1 MKNSKYYPWV
11 VVALLWVVAL
21 LNYMDRQMLSTMK
34 EAMSGSI
41 SELQSAEMFGNLMAA
56 FMWIYGLASPFAGAI
71 ADRMNRKWLIVASLF
86 VWSTVTLLMGY
97 THDFNTLYALRMV
110 MGLSEAM
117 YIPAAL
123 ALIADFHTG
132 KSRSLAV
139 GVHMTGLYVG
149 QALGGFGA
157 LLSQELSWEKT
168 FIYFGLF
175 GALYAVVLAFFLKE
189 TDEQIARIK
198 SQNKNRKDTKEIVE
212 QVFRNFQTI
221 IKTVPFWGL
230 FLFLSLDNFDRGGL
244 RTYLSNLFENTL
256 YNSLQLQILVITMIA
271 IICYV
276 VVLVGKSLSEQI
288 QLILNPS
295 DTQTETS
302 NVVASFGKILTSV
315 PFWGMLI
322 FFTATSLPGWAT
334 KNWLPT
340 LFEKNLNLE
349 MTLAGPISTATIA
362 LSCFIGVF
370 VGGFISDRWV
380 KTNIR
385 GRVYTSAMGLAMM
398 APALLLLGFGHS
410 YVTVIGGGF
419 LFGFGLGFF
428 DTNNMPILCQ
438 FFSSRYR
445 STAYGVM
452 NMSGVIAGGYI
463 TKALGKS
470 TDAGSLGSDF
480 AIMAAVVAVVV
491 LIQLLILKPTTDN
504 MTED

>member
-1 MKNSKYYPWV
+1 MKQSKYYPWV
-11 VVALLWVVAL
+11 VVGLLWVVAL

-34 EAMSGSI
+34 EAMSHSI
-41 SELQSAEMFGNLMAA
+41 PELEKAETFGNLMAA
-56 FMWIYGLASPFAGAI
+56 FMWIYGLMSPFAGAI

-86 VWSTVTLLMGY
+86 VWSSVTLLMGF
-97 THDFNTLYALRMV
+97 THDFSSLYILRMV

-132 KSRSLAV
+132 KSRSLAI

-157 LLSQELSWEKT
+157 MLSHHLSWEST

-175 GALYAVVLAFFLKE
+175 GALYALILATFLHE
-189 TDEQIARIK
+189 TDAQLARIK
-198 SQNKNRKDTKEIVE
+198 NGAKTNESQSN
-212 QVFRNFQTI
+212 
-221 IKTVPFWGL
+221 GL
-230 FLFLSLDNFDRGGL
+230 N
-244 RTYLSNLFENTL
+244 
-256 YNSLQLQILVITMIA
+256 
-271 IICYV
+271 
-276 VVLVGKSLSEQI
+276 
-288 QLILNPS
+288 
-295 DTQTETS
+295 
-302 NVVASFGKILTSV
+302 NVVQSFGKILSSV

-340 LFEKNLNLE
+340 LFEQNLHLN
-349 MTLAGPISTATIA
+349 MQIAGPISTATIA
-362 LSCFIGVF
+362 LSSFIGVF
-370 VGGFISDRWV
+370 AGGAISDRWV
-380 KTNIR
+380 KTNVK
-385 GRVYTSAMGLAMM
+385 GRVYTSAMGLGMM
-398 APALLLLGFGHS
+398 APALVFLGFGSS
-410 YVTVIGGGF
+410 YLSVIGGGF

-463 TKALGKS
+463 TKMLGKS
-470 TDAGSLGSDF
+470 TDAGNLGRDF
-480 AIMAAVVAVVV
+480 GVMAVVILVVV
-491 LIQLLILKPTTDN
+491 FIQILILKPKTDN
-504 MTED
+504 MVESMEA

>member
-1 MKNSKYYPWV
+1 MKQSKYYPWV
-11 VVALLWVVAL
+11 VVGLLWVVAL

-34 EAMSGSI
+34 EAMSHSI
-41 SELQSAEMFGNLMAA
+41 PELEKAETFGNLMAA
-56 FMWIYGLASPFAGAI
+56 FMWIYGLMSPFAGAI

-86 VWSTVTLLMGY
+86 VWSSVTLLMGF
-97 THDFNTLYALRMV
+97 THDFSTLYILRMV

-132 KSRSLAV
+132 KSRSLAI

-157 LLSQELSWEKT
+157 MLSHHLSWENT

-175 GALYAVVLAFFLKE
+175 GALYALVLATFLHE
-189 TDEQIARIK
+189 TDAQLARIK
-198 SQNKNRKDTKEIVE
+198 NGAKTNESQSN
-212 QVFRNFQTI
+212 
-221 IKTVPFWGL
+221 GL
-230 FLFLSLDNFDRGGL
+230 N
-244 RTYLSNLFENTL
+244 
-256 YNSLQLQILVITMIA
+256 
-271 IICYV
+271 
-276 VVLVGKSLSEQI
+276 
-288 QLILNPS
+288 
-295 DTQTETS
+295 
-302 NVVASFGKILTSV
+302 NVVHSFGKILSSI

-340 LFEKNLNLE
+340 LFEQNLHLN
-349 MTLAGPISTATIA
+349 MQVAGPISTATIA
-362 LSCFIGVF
+362 LSSFIGVF
-370 VGGFISDRWV
+370 VGGAISDRWV
-380 KTNIR
+380 RTNVK
-385 GRVYTSAMGLAMM
+385 GRVYTSAMGLGMM
-398 APALLLLGFGHS
+398 APALAFLGFGSS
-410 YVTVIGGGF
+410 YWSVIGGGF

-463 TKALGKS
+463 TKMLGKS
-470 TDAGSLGSDF
+470 TDAGNLGRDF
-480 AIMAAVVAVVV
+480 GVMAVVILVVV
-491 LIQLLILKPTTDN
+491 FIQILILKPKTDN
-504 MTED
+504 MVESMEA

>member
-1 MKNSKYYPWV
+1 MKQSKYYPWV
-11 VVALLWVVAL
+11 VVGLLWVVAL

-34 EAMSGSI
+34 EAMSHSI
-41 SELQSAEMFGNLMAA
+41 PELEKAETFGNLMAA
-56 FMWIYGLASPFAGAI
+56 FMWIYGLMSPFAGAI

-86 VWSTVTLLMGY
+86 VWSSVTLLMGF
-97 THDFNTLYALRMV
+97 THDFSTLYILRMV

-132 KSRSLAV
+132 KSRSLAI

-157 LLSQELSWEKT
+157 MLSHHLSWEST

-175 GALYAVVLAFFLKE
+175 GALYALVLATFLHE
-189 TDEQIARIK
+189 TDAQLERIK
-198 SQNKNRKDTKEIVE
+198 NGTKTNESQSN
-212 QVFRNFQTI
+212 
-221 IKTVPFWGL
+221 GL
-230 FLFLSLDNFDRGGL
+230 N
-244 RTYLSNLFENTL
+244 
-256 YNSLQLQILVITMIA
+256 
-271 IICYV
+271 
-276 VVLVGKSLSEQI
+276 
-288 QLILNPS
+288 
-295 DTQTETS
+295 
-302 NVVASFGKILTSV
+302 NVVQSFGKILSSV

-340 LFEKNLNLE
+340 LFEQNLHLN
-349 MTLAGPISTATIA
+349 MQVAGPISTATIA
-362 LSCFIGVF
+362 LSSFIGVF
-370 VGGFISDRWV
+370 VGGAISDRWV
-380 KTNIR
+380 RTNVK
-385 GRVYTSAMGLAMM
+385 GRVYTSAMGLGMM
-398 APALLLLGFGHS
+398 APALAFLGFGSS
-410 YVTVIGGGF
+410 YWSVIGGGF

-463 TKALGKS
+463 TKMLGKS
-470 TDAGSLGSDF
+470 TDAGNLGRDF
-480 AIMAAVVAVVV
+480 GVMAVVILVVV
-491 LIQLLILKPTTDN
+491 FIQILILKPKTDN
-504 MTED
+504 MVESMEA

>member
-1 MKNSKYYPWV
+1 MKQSKYYPWV
-11 VVALLWVVAL
+11 VVGLLWVVAL

-34 EAMSGSI
+34 EAMSHSI
-41 SELQSAEMFGNLMAA
+41 PELEKAETFGNLMAA
-56 FMWIYGLASPFAGAI
+56 FMWIYGLMSPFAGAI

-86 VWSTVTLLMGY
+86 VWSSVTLLMGF
-97 THDFNTLYALRMV
+97 THDFSTLYILRMV

-132 KSRSLAV
+132 KSRSLAI

-157 LLSQELSWEKT
+157 MLSHHLSWENT

-175 GALYAVVLAFFLKE
+175 GALYALVLATFLHE
-189 TDEQIARIK
+189 TDAQLARIK
-198 SQNKNRKDTKEIVE
+198 NGVKTNESQSN
-212 QVFRNFQTI
+212 
-221 IKTVPFWGL
+221 GL
-230 FLFLSLDNFDRGGL
+230 N
-244 RTYLSNLFENTL
+244 
-256 YNSLQLQILVITMIA
+256 
-271 IICYV
+271 
-276 VVLVGKSLSEQI
+276 
-288 QLILNPS
+288 
-295 DTQTETS
+295 
-302 NVVASFGKILTSV
+302 NVVQSFGKILSSV

-340 LFEKNLNLE
+340 LFEQNLHLN
-349 MTLAGPISTATIA
+349 MQVAGPISTATIA
-362 LSCFIGVF
+362 LSSFIGVF
-370 VGGFISDRWV
+370 VGGAISDRWV
-380 KTNIR
+380 RTNVK
-385 GRVYTSAMGLAMM
+385 GRVYTSAMGLGMM
-398 APALLLLGFGHS
+398 APALAFLGFGSS
-410 YVTVIGGGF
+410 YWSVIGGGF

-463 TKALGKS
+463 TKMLGKS
-470 TDAGSLGSDF
+470 TDAGNLGRDF
-480 AIMAAVVAVVV
+480 GVMAVVILVVV
-491 LIQLLILKPTTDN
+491 FIQILILKPKTDN
-504 MTED
+504 MVESMEA

>member
-1 MKNSKYYPWV
+1 MKQSKYYPWV
-11 VVALLWVVAL
+11 VVGLLWVVAL

-34 EAMSGSI
+34 EAMSHSI
-41 SELQSAEMFGNLMAA
+41 PELEKAETFGNLMAA
-56 FMWIYGLASPFAGAI
+56 FMWIYGLMSPFAGAI

-86 VWSTVTLLMGY
+86 VWSSVTLLMGF
-97 THDFNTLYALRMV
+97 THDFSTLYILRMV

-132 KSRSLAV
+132 KSRSLAI

-157 LLSQELSWEKT
+157 MLSHHLSWENT

-175 GALYAVVLAFFLKE
+175 GALYALVLATFLHE
-189 TDEQIARIK
+189 TDAQLERIK
-198 SQNKNRKDTKEIVE
+198 NGAKTNESQSN
-212 QVFRNFQTI
+212 
-221 IKTVPFWGL
+221 GL
-230 FLFLSLDNFDRGGL
+230 N
-244 RTYLSNLFENTL
+244 
-256 YNSLQLQILVITMIA
+256 
-271 IICYV
+271 
-276 VVLVGKSLSEQI
+276 
-288 QLILNPS
+288 
-295 DTQTETS
+295 
-302 NVVASFGKILTSV
+302 NVVQSFGKILSSV

-340 LFEKNLNLE
+340 LFEQNLHLN
-349 MTLAGPISTATIA
+349 MQVAGPISTATIA
-362 LSCFIGVF
+362 LSSFIGVF
-370 VGGFISDRWV
+370 VGGAISDRWV
-380 KTNIR
+380 RTNVK
-385 GRVYTSAMGLAMM
+385 GRVYTSAMGLGMM
-398 APALLLLGFGHS
+398 APALAFLGFGSS
-410 YVTVIGGGF
+410 YWSVIGGGF

-463 TKALGKS
+463 TKMLGKS
-470 TDAGSLGSDF
+470 TDAGNLGRDF
-480 AIMAAVVAVVV
+480 GVMAVVILIVVF
-491 LIQLLILKPTTDN
+491 IQILILKPKTDN
-504 MTED
+504 MVESMEA

>member
-1 MKNSKYYPWV
+1 MKQSKYYPWV
-11 VVALLWVVAL
+11 VVGLLWVVAL

-34 EAMSGSI
+34 EAMSHSI
-41 SELQSAEMFGNLMAA
+41 PELEKAETFGNLMAA
-56 FMWIYGLASPFAGAI
+56 FMWIYGLMSPFAGAI

-86 VWSTVTLLMGY
+86 VWSSVTLLMGF
-97 THDFNTLYALRMV
+97 THDFSTLYILRMV

-132 KSRSLAV
+132 KSRSLAI

-157 LLSQELSWEKT
+157 MLSHHLSWEST

-175 GALYAVVLAFFLKE
+175 GALYALVLATFLHE
-189 TDEQIARIK
+189 TDAQLERIK
-198 SQNKNRKDTKEIVE
+198 NGEKTNESQSN
-212 QVFRNFQTI
+212 
-221 IKTVPFWGL
+221 GL
-230 FLFLSLDNFDRGGL
+230 N
-244 RTYLSNLFENTL
+244 
-256 YNSLQLQILVITMIA
+256 
-271 IICYV
+271 
-276 VVLVGKSLSEQI
+276 
-288 QLILNPS
+288 
-295 DTQTETS
+295 
-302 NVVASFGKILTSV
+302 NVVQSFGKILSSV

-340 LFEKNLNLE
+340 LFEQNLHLN
-349 MTLAGPISTATIA
+349 MQIAGPISTATIA
-362 LSCFIGVF
+362 LSSFIGVF
-370 VGGFISDRWV
+370 AGGAISDRWV
-380 KTNIR
+380 KTNVK
-385 GRVYTSAMGLAMM
+385 GRVYTSAMGLGMM
-398 APALLLLGFGHS
+398 APALAFLGFGSS
-410 YVTVIGGGF
+410 YWSVMGGGF

-463 TKALGKS
+463 TKMLGKS
-470 TDAGSLGSDF
+470 TDAGNLGRDF
-480 AIMAAVVAVVV
+480 GVMAVVILVVV
-491 LIQLLILKPTTDN
+491 FIQILILKPKTDN
-504 MTED
+504 MVESMEA

>member
-1 MKNSKYYPWV
+1 MKQSKYYPWV
-11 VVALLWVVAL
+11 VVGLLWVVAL

-34 EAMSGSI
+34 EAMSHSI
-41 SELQSAEMFGNLMAA
+41 PELEKAETFGNLMAA
-56 FMWIYGLASPFAGAI
+56 FMWIYGLMSPFAGAI

-86 VWSTVTLLMGY
+86 VWSSVTLLMGF
-97 THDFNTLYALRMV
+97 THDFSTLYFLRMV

-132 KSRSLAV
+132 KSRSLAI

-157 LLSQELSWEKT
+157 MLSHHLSWEST

-175 GALYAVVLAFFLKE
+175 GALYALVLATFLHE
-189 TDEQIARIK
+189 TDAQLARIK
-198 SQNKNRKDTKEIVE
+198 NGAKTNESQSN
-212 QVFRNFQTI
+212 
-221 IKTVPFWGL
+221 GL
-230 FLFLSLDNFDRGGL
+230 N
-244 RTYLSNLFENTL
+244 
-256 YNSLQLQILVITMIA
+256 
-271 IICYV
+271 
-276 VVLVGKSLSEQI
+276 
-288 QLILNPS
+288 
-295 DTQTETS
+295 
-302 NVVASFGKILTSV
+302 NVVQSFGKILSSV

-340 LFEKNLNLE
+340 LFEQNLHLN
-349 MTLAGPISTATIA
+349 MQVAGPISTATIA
-362 LSCFIGVF
+362 LSSFIGVF
-370 VGGFISDRWV
+370 VGGAISDRWV
-380 KTNIR
+380 RTNVK
-385 GRVYTSAMGLAMM
+385 GRVYTSAMGLGMM
-398 APALLLLGFGHS
+398 APALAFLGFGSS
-410 YVTVIGGGF
+410 YWSVIGGGF

-463 TKALGKS
+463 TKMLGKS
-470 TDAGSLGSDF
+470 TDAGNLGRDF
-480 AIMAAVVAVVV
+480 GVMAVVILVVV
-491 LIQLLILKPTTDN
+491 FIQILILKPKTDN
-504 MTED
+504 MVESMEA

>member
-1 MKNSKYYPWV
+1 MKQSKYYPWV
-11 VVALLWVVAL
+11 VVGLLWVVAL

-34 EAMSGSI
+34 EAMSHSI
-41 SELQSAEMFGNLMAA
+41 PELEKAETFGNLMAA
-56 FMWIYGLASPFAGAI
+56 FMWIYGLMSPFAGAI

-86 VWSTVTLLMGY
+86 VWSSVTLLMGF
-97 THDFNTLYALRMV
+97 THDFSTLYVLRMV

-132 KSRSLAV
+132 KSRSLAI

-157 LLSQELSWEKT
+157 MLSHHLSWEST

-175 GALYAVVLAFFLKE
+175 GALYALVLATFLHE
-189 TDEQIARIK
+189 TDAQLERIK
-198 SQNKNRKDTKEIVE
+198 NGTKTNESQSN
-212 QVFRNFQTI
+212 
-221 IKTVPFWGL
+221 GL
-230 FLFLSLDNFDRGGL
+230 N
-244 RTYLSNLFENTL
+244 
-256 YNSLQLQILVITMIA
+256 
-271 IICYV
+271 
-276 VVLVGKSLSEQI
+276 
-288 QLILNPS
+288 
-295 DTQTETS
+295 
-302 NVVASFGKILTSV
+302 NVVQSFGKILSSV

-340 LFEKNLNLE
+340 LFEQNLHLN
-349 MTLAGPISTATIA
+349 MQVAGPISTATIA
-362 LSCFIGVF
+362 LSSFIGVF
-370 VGGFISDRWV
+370 VGGAISDRWV
-380 KTNIR
+380 RTNVK
-385 GRVYTSAMGLAMM
+385 GRVYTSAMGLGMM
-398 APALLLLGFGHS
+398 APALAFLGFGSS
-410 YVTVIGGGF
+410 YWSVIGGGF

-463 TKALGKS
+463 TKMLGKS
-470 TDAGSLGSDF
+470 TDAGNLGRDF
-480 AIMAAVVAVVV
+480 GVMAVVILVVV
-491 LIQLLILKPTTDN
+491 FIQILILKPKTDN
-504 MTED
+504 MVESMEA

>member
-1 MKNSKYYPWV
+1 MKQSKYYPWV
-11 VVALLWVVAL
+11 VVGLLWVVAL

-34 EAMSGSI
+34 EAMSHSI
-41 SELQSAEMFGNLMAA
+41 PELEKAETFGNLMAA
-56 FMWIYGLASPFAGAI
+56 FMWIYGLMSPFAGAI

-86 VWSTVTLLMGY
+86 VWSSVTLLMGF
-97 THDFNTLYALRMV
+97 THDFSTLYILRMV

-132 KSRSLAV
+132 KSRSLAI

-157 LLSQELSWEKT
+157 MLSHHLSWEST

-175 GALYAVVLAFFLKE
+175 GALYALVLATFLHE
-189 TDEQIARIK
+189 TDAQLARIK
-198 SQNKNRKDTKEIVE
+198 NGTKTNESQSN
-212 QVFRNFQTI
+212 
-221 IKTVPFWGL
+221 GL
-230 FLFLSLDNFDRGGL
+230 N
-244 RTYLSNLFENTL
+244 
-256 YNSLQLQILVITMIA
+256 
-271 IICYV
+271 
-276 VVLVGKSLSEQI
+276 
-288 QLILNPS
+288 
-295 DTQTETS
+295 
-302 NVVASFGKILTSV
+302 NVVQSFGKILSSV

-340 LFEKNLNLE
+340 LFEQNLHLN
-349 MTLAGPISTATIA
+349 MQVAGPISTATIA
-362 LSCFIGVF
+362 LSSFIGVF
-370 VGGFISDRWV
+370 VGGAISDRWV
-380 KTNIR
+380 RTNVK
-385 GRVYTSAMGLAMM
+385 GRVYTSAMGLGMM
-398 APALLLLGFGHS
+398 APALAFLGFGSS
-410 YVTVIGGGF
+410 YWSVIGGGF

-463 TKALGKS
+463 TKMLGKS
-470 TDAGSLGSDF
+470 TDAGNLGRDF
-480 AIMAAVVAVVV
+480 GVMAVVILVVV
-491 LIQLLILKPTTDN
+491 FIQILILKPKTDN
-504 MTED
+504 MVESMEA

>member
-1 MKNSKYYPWV
+1 MKQSKYYPWV
-11 VVALLWVVAL
+11 VVGLLWVVAL

-34 EAMSGSI
+34 EAMSHSI
-41 SELQSAEMFGNLMAA
+41 PELEKAETFGNLMAA
-56 FMWIYGLASPFAGAI
+56 FMWIYGLMSPFAGAI

-86 VWSTVTLLMGY
+86 VWSSVTLLMGF
-97 THDFNTLYALRMV
+97 THDFSTLYILRMV

-132 KSRSLAV
+132 KSRSLAI

-157 LLSQELSWEKT
+157 MLSHHLSWENT

-175 GALYAVVLAFFLKE
+175 GALYALVLATFLHE
-189 TDEQIARIK
+189 TDAQLERIK
-198 SQNKNRKDTKEIVE
+198 NGAKTNESQSN
-212 QVFRNFQTI
+212 
-221 IKTVPFWGL
+221 GL
-230 FLFLSLDNFDRGGL
+230 N
-244 RTYLSNLFENTL
+244 
-256 YNSLQLQILVITMIA
+256 
-271 IICYV
+271 
-276 VVLVGKSLSEQI
+276 
-288 QLILNPS
+288 
-295 DTQTETS
+295 
-302 NVVASFGKILTSV
+302 NVVQSFGKILSSV

-340 LFEKNLNLE
+340 LFEQNLHLN
-349 MTLAGPISTATIA
+349 MQIAGPISTATIA
-362 LSCFIGVF
+362 LSSFIGVF
-370 VGGFISDRWV
+370 VGGAISDRWV
-380 KTNIR
+380 RTNVK
-385 GRVYTSAMGLAMM
+385 GRVYTSAMGLGMM
-398 APALLLLGFGHS
+398 APALAFLGFGSS
-410 YVTVIGGGF
+410 YWSVIGGGF

-463 TKALGKS
+463 TKMLGKS
-470 TDAGSLGSDF
+470 TDAGNLGRDF
-480 AIMAAVVAVVV
+480 GVMAVVILVVV
-491 LIQLLILKPTTDN
+491 FIQILILKPKTDN
-504 MTED
+504 MVESMEA

>member
-1 MKNSKYYPWV
+1 MKQSKYYPWV
-11 VVALLWVVAL
+11 VVGLLWVVAL

-34 EAMSGSI
+34 EAMSHSI
-41 SELQSAEMFGNLMAA
+41 PELEKAETFGNLMAA
-56 FMWIYGLASPFAGAI
+56 FMWIYGLMSPFAGAI

-86 VWSTVTLLMGY
+86 VWSSVTLLMGF
-97 THDFNTLYALRMV
+97 THDFSTLYILRMV

-132 KSRSLAV
+132 KSRSLAI

-157 LLSQELSWEKT
+157 MLSHHLSWENT

-175 GALYAVVLAFFLKE
+175 GALYALVLATFLHE
-189 TDEQIARIK
+189 TDAQLERIK
-198 SQNKNRKDTKEIVE
+198 NGAKTNESQSN
-212 QVFRNFQTI
+212 
-221 IKTVPFWGL
+221 GL
-230 FLFLSLDNFDRGGL
+230 N
-244 RTYLSNLFENTL
+244 
-256 YNSLQLQILVITMIA
+256 
-271 IICYV
+271 
-276 VVLVGKSLSEQI
+276 
-288 QLILNPS
+288 
-295 DTQTETS
+295 
-302 NVVASFGKILTSV
+302 NVVQSFGKILSSV

-340 LFEKNLNLE
+340 LFEQNLHLN
-349 MTLAGPISTATIA
+349 MQVAGPISTATIA
-362 LSCFIGVF
+362 LSSFIGVF
-370 VGGFISDRWV
+370 VGGAISDRWV
-380 KTNIR
+380 KTNVK
-385 GRVYTSAMGLAMM
+385 GRVYTSAMGLGMM
-398 APALLLLGFGHS
+398 APALAFLGFGSS
-410 YVTVIGGGF
+410 YWSVIGGGF

-463 TKALGKS
+463 TKMLGKS
-470 TDAGSLGSDF
+470 TDAGNLGRDF
-480 AIMAAVVAVVV
+480 GVMAVVILVVV
-491 LIQLLILKPTTDN
+491 FIQILILKPKTDN
-504 MTED
+504 MVESMEA

>member
-1 MKNSKYYPWV
+1 MKQSKYYPWV
-11 VVALLWVVAL
+11 VVGLLWVVAL

-34 EAMSGSI
+34 EAMSHSI
-41 SELQSAEMFGNLMAA
+41 PELEKAETFGNLMAA
-56 FMWIYGLASPFAGAI
+56 FMWIYGLMSPFAGAI

-86 VWSTVTLLMGY
+86 VWSSVTLLMGF
-97 THDFNTLYALRMV
+97 THDFSTLYILRMV

-132 KSRSLAV
+132 KSRSLAI

-157 LLSQELSWEKT
+157 MLSHHLSWENT

-175 GALYAVVLAFFLKE
+175 GALYALVLATFLHE
-189 TDEQIARIK
+189 TDAQLERIK
-198 SQNKNRKDTKEIVE
+198 NGAKTNESQSN
-212 QVFRNFQTI
+212 
-221 IKTVPFWGL
+221 GL
-230 FLFLSLDNFDRGGL
+230 N
-244 RTYLSNLFENTL
+244 
-256 YNSLQLQILVITMIA
+256 
-271 IICYV
+271 
-276 VVLVGKSLSEQI
+276 
-288 QLILNPS
+288 
-295 DTQTETS
+295 
-302 NVVASFGKILTSV
+302 NVVQSFGKILSSV

-340 LFEKNLNLE
+340 LFEQNLHLN
-349 MTLAGPISTATIA
+349 MQVAGPISTATIA
-362 LSCFIGVF
+362 LSSFIGVF
-370 VGGFISDRWV
+370 VSGAISDRWV
-380 KTNIR
+380 RTNVK
-385 GRVYTSAMGLAMM
+385 GRVYTSAMGLGMM
-398 APALLLLGFGHS
+398 APALAFLGFGSS
-410 YVTVIGGGF
+410 YWSVIGGGF

-463 TKALGKS
+463 TKMLGKS
-470 TDAGSLGSDF
+470 TDAGNLGRDF
-480 AIMAAVVAVVV
+480 GVMAVVILVVV
-491 LIQLLILKPTTDN
+491 FIQILILKPKTDN
-504 MTED
+504 MVESMEA

>member
-1 MKNSKYYPWV
+1 MKQSKYYPWV
-11 VVALLWVVAL
+11 VVGLLWVVAL

-34 EAMSGSI
+34 EAMSHSI
-41 SELQSAEMFGNLMAA
+41 PELEKAETFGNLMAA
-56 FMWIYGLASPFAGAI
+56 FMWIYGLMSPFAGAI

-86 VWSTVTLLMGY
+86 VWSSVTLLMGF
-97 THDFNTLYALRMV
+97 THDFSTLYILRMV

-132 KSRSLAV
+132 KSRSLAI

-157 LLSQELSWEKT
+157 MLSHHLSWENT

-175 GALYAVVLAFFLKE
+175 GALYALVLATFLHE
-189 TDEQIARIK
+189 TDAQLERIK
-198 SQNKNRKDTKEIVE
+198 NGAKTNESQSN
-212 QVFRNFQTI
+212 
-221 IKTVPFWGL
+221 GL
-230 FLFLSLDNFDRGGL
+230 N
-244 RTYLSNLFENTL
+244 
-256 YNSLQLQILVITMIA
+256 
-271 IICYV
+271 
-276 VVLVGKSLSEQI
+276 
-288 QLILNPS
+288 
-295 DTQTETS
+295 
-302 NVVASFGKILTSV
+302 NVVQSFGKILSSV

-340 LFEKNLNLE
+340 LFEQNLHLN
-349 MTLAGPISTATIA
+349 MQVAGPISTATIA
-362 LSCFIGVF
+362 LSSFIGVF
-370 VGGFISDRWV
+370 VGGAISDRWV
-380 KTNIR
+380 RTNVK
-385 GRVYTSAMGLAMM
+385 GRVYTSAMGLGMM
-398 APALLLLGFGHS
+398 TPALAFLGFGSS
-410 YVTVIGGGF
+410 YWSVIGGGF

-463 TKALGKS
+463 TKMLGKS
-470 TDAGSLGSDF
+470 TDAGNLGRDF
-480 AIMAAVVAVVV
+480 GVMAVVILVVV
-491 LIQLLILKPTTDN
+491 FIQILILKPKTDN
-504 MTED
+504 MVESMEA

>member
-1 MKNSKYYPWV
+1 MKQSKYYPWV
-11 VVALLWVVAL
+11 VVGLLWVVAL

-34 EAMSGSI
+34 EAMSHSI
-41 SELQSAEMFGNLMAA
+41 PELEKAETFGNLMAA
-56 FMWIYGLASPFAGAI
+56 FMWIYGLMSPFAGAI

-86 VWSTVTLLMGY
+86 VWSSVTLLMGF
-97 THDFNTLYALRMV
+97 THDFSTLYILRMV

-132 KSRSLAV
+132 KSRSLAI

-157 LLSQELSWEKT
+157 MLSHHLSWEST

-175 GALYAVVLAFFLKE
+175 GALYALVLATFLHE
-189 TDEQIARIK
+189 TDAQLERIK
-198 SQNKNRKDTKEIVE
+198 NGAKTNESQSN
-212 QVFRNFQTI
+212 
-221 IKTVPFWGL
+221 GL
-230 FLFLSLDNFDRGGL
+230 N
-244 RTYLSNLFENTL
+244 
-256 YNSLQLQILVITMIA
+256 
-271 IICYV
+271 
-276 VVLVGKSLSEQI
+276 
-288 QLILNPS
+288 
-295 DTQTETS
+295 
-302 NVVASFGKILTSV
+302 NVVQSFGKILSSV

-340 LFEKNLNLE
+340 LFEQNLHLN
-349 MTLAGPISTATIA
+349 MQVAGPISTATIA
-362 LSCFIGVF
+362 LSSFIGVF
-370 VGGFISDRWV
+370 VGGAISDRWV
-380 KTNIR
+380 RTNVK
-385 GRVYTSAMGLAMM
+385 GRVYTSAMGLGMM
-398 APALLLLGFGHS
+398 APALAFLGFGSS
-410 YVTVIGGGF
+410 YWSVIGGGF

-463 TKALGKS
+463 TKMLGKS
-470 TDAGSLGSDF
+470 TDAGNLGRDF
-480 AIMAAVVAVVV
+480 GVMSVVILVVV
-491 LIQLLILKPTTDN
+491 FIQILILKPKTDN
-504 MTED
+504 MVESMEA

>member
-1 MKNSKYYPWV
+1 MKQSKYYPWV
-11 VVALLWVVAL
+11 VVGLLWVVAL

-34 EAMSGSI
+34 EAMSHSI
-41 SELQSAEMFGNLMAA
+41 PELEKAETFGNLMAA
-56 FMWIYGLASPFAGAI
+56 FMWIYGLMSPFAGAI

-86 VWSTVTLLMGY
+86 VWSSVTLLMGF
-97 THDFNTLYALRMV
+97 THDFSTLYILRMV

-132 KSRSLAV
+132 KSRSLAI

-157 LLSQELSWEKT
+157 MLSHHLSWENT

-175 GALYAVVLAFFLKE
+175 GALYALVLATFLHE
-189 TDEQIARIK
+189 TDAQLERIK
-198 SQNKNRKDTKEIVE
+198 NGAKTNESQSN
-212 QVFRNFQTI
+212 
-221 IKTVPFWGL
+221 GL
-230 FLFLSLDNFDRGGL
+230 N
-244 RTYLSNLFENTL
+244 
-256 YNSLQLQILVITMIA
+256 
-271 IICYV
+271 
-276 VVLVGKSLSEQI
+276 
-288 QLILNPS
+288 
-295 DTQTETS
+295 
-302 NVVASFGKILTSV
+302 NVVQSFGKILSSV

-340 LFEKNLNLE
+340 LFEQNLHLN
-349 MTLAGPISTATIA
+349 MQVAGPISTATIA
-362 LSCFIGVF
+362 LSSFIGVF
-370 VGGFISDRWV
+370 VGGAISDRWV
-380 KTNIR
+380 KTNVK
-385 GRVYTSAMGLAMM
+385 GRVYTSAMGLGMM
-398 APALLLLGFGHS
+398 APALAFLGFGSS
-410 YVTVIGGGF
+410 YWSVIGGGF

-463 TKALGKS
+463 TKMLGKS
-470 TDAGSLGSDF
+470 TDAGNLGRDF
-480 AIMAAVVAVVV
+480 GVMAVIILVVV
-491 LIQLLILKPTTDN
+491 FIQILILKPKTDN
-504 MTED
+504 MEESMEA

>member
-1 MKNSKYYPWV
+1 MKQSKYYPWV
-11 VVALLWVVAL
+11 VVGLLWVVAL

-34 EAMSGSI
+34 EAMSHSI
-41 SELQSAEMFGNLMAA
+41 PELEKAETFGNLMAA
-56 FMWIYGLASPFAGAI
+56 FMWIYGLMSPFAGAI

-86 VWSTVTLLMGY
+86 VWSSVTLLMGF
-97 THDFNTLYALRMV
+97 THDFSSLYILRMV

-132 KSRSLAV
+132 KSRSLAI

-157 LLSQELSWEKT
+157 MLSHHLSWEST

-175 GALYAVVLAFFLKE
+175 GALYALVLATFLHE
-189 TDEQIARIK
+189 TDAQLERIK
-198 SQNKNRKDTKEIVE
+198 NGAKTNESQSN
-212 QVFRNFQTI
+212 
-221 IKTVPFWGL
+221 GL
-230 FLFLSLDNFDRGGL
+230 N
-244 RTYLSNLFENTL
+244 
-256 YNSLQLQILVITMIA
+256 
-271 IICYV
+271 
-276 VVLVGKSLSEQI
+276 
-288 QLILNPS
+288 
-295 DTQTETS
+295 
-302 NVVASFGKILTSV
+302 NVVQSFGKILSSV

-340 LFEKNLNLE
+340 LFEQNLHLN
-349 MTLAGPISTATIA
+349 MQVAGPISTATIA
-362 LSCFIGVF
+362 LSSFIGVF
-370 VGGFISDRWV
+370 VGGAISDRWV
-380 KTNIR
+380 KTNVK
-385 GRVYTSAMGLAMM
+385 GRVYTSAMGLGMM
-398 APALLLLGFGHS
+398 APALAFLGFGSS
-410 YVTVIGGGF
+410 YWSVIGGGF

-463 TKALGKS
+463 TKMLGKS
-470 TDAGSLGSDF
+470 TDAGNLGRDF
-480 AIMAAVVAVVV
+480 GVMAVVILVVV
-491 LIQLLILKPTTDN
+491 FIQILILKPKTDN
-504 MTED
+504 MVESMEA

>member
-1 MKNSKYYPWV
+1 MKQSKYYPWV
-11 VVALLWVVAL
+11 VVGLLWVVAL

-34 EAMSGSI
+34 EAMSHSI
-41 SELQSAEMFGNLMAA
+41 PELEKAETFGNLMAA
-56 FMWIYGLASPFAGAI
+56 FMWIYGLMSPFAGAI

-86 VWSTVTLLMGY
+86 VWSSVTLLMGF
-97 THDFNTLYALRMV
+97 THDFSTLYILRMI

-132 KSRSLAV
+132 KSRSLAI

-157 LLSQELSWEKT
+157 MLSHHLSWEST

-175 GALYAVVLAFFLKE
+175 GALYALVLATFLHE
-189 TDEQIARIK
+189 TDAQLDRIK
-198 SQNKNRKDTKEIVE
+198 NGAKTNESQSN
-212 QVFRNFQTI
+212 
-221 IKTVPFWGL
+221 GL
-230 FLFLSLDNFDRGGL
+230 N
-244 RTYLSNLFENTL
+244 
-256 YNSLQLQILVITMIA
+256 
-271 IICYV
+271 
-276 VVLVGKSLSEQI
+276 
-288 QLILNPS
+288 
-295 DTQTETS
+295 
-302 NVVASFGKILTSV
+302 NVVQSFGKILSSV

-340 LFEKNLNLE
+340 LFEQNLHLN
-349 MTLAGPISTATIA
+349 MQVAGPISTATIA
-362 LSCFIGVF
+362 LSSFIGVF
-370 VGGFISDRWV
+370 VGGAISDRWV
-380 KTNIR
+380 KTNVK
-385 GRVYTSAMGLAMM
+385 GRVYTSAMGLGMM
-398 APALLLLGFGHS
+398 APALAFLGFGSS
-410 YVTVIGGGF
+410 YWSVIGGGF

-463 TKALGKS
+463 TKMLGKS
-470 TDAGSLGSDF
+470 TDAGNLGRDF
-480 AIMAAVVAVVV
+480 GVMAVVILVVV
-491 LIQLLILKPTTDN
+491 FIQILILKPKTDN
-504 MTED
+504 MVESMEA

>member
-1 MKNSKYYPWV
+1 MKQSKYYPWV
-11 VVALLWVVAL
+11 VVGLLWVVAL

-34 EAMSGSI
+34 EAMSHSI
-41 SELQSAEMFGNLMAA
+41 PELEKAETFGNLMAA
-56 FMWIYGLASPFAGAI
+56 FMWIYGLMSPFAGAI

-86 VWSTVTLLMGY
+86 VWSSVTLLMGF
-97 THDFNTLYALRMV
+97 THDFSTLYILRMV

-132 KSRSLAV
+132 KSRSLAI

-157 LLSQELSWEKT
+157 MLSHHLSWENT

-175 GALYAVVLAFFLKE
+175 GALYALVLATFLHE
-189 TDEQIARIK
+189 TDAQLERIK
-198 SQNKNRKDTKEIVE
+198 NGTKTNESQSN
-212 QVFRNFQTI
+212 
-221 IKTVPFWGL
+221 GL
-230 FLFLSLDNFDRGGL
+230 N
-244 RTYLSNLFENTL
+244 
-256 YNSLQLQILVITMIA
+256 
-271 IICYV
+271 
-276 VVLVGKSLSEQI
+276 
-288 QLILNPS
+288 
-295 DTQTETS
+295 
-302 NVVASFGKILTSV
+302 NVVQSFGKILSSV

-340 LFEKNLNLE
+340 LFEQNLHLN
-349 MTLAGPISTATIA
+349 MQVAGPISTATIA
-362 LSCFIGVF
+362 LSSFIGVF
-370 VGGFISDRWV
+370 VGGAISDRWV
-380 KTNIR
+380 RTNVK
-385 GRVYTSAMGLAMM
+385 GRVYTSAMGLGMM
-398 APALLLLGFGHS
+398 APALAFLGFGSS
-410 YVTVIGGGF
+410 YWSVIGGGF

-463 TKALGKS
+463 TKMLGKS
-470 TDAGSLGSDF
+470 TDAGNLGRDF
-480 AIMAAVVAVVV
+480 GVMAVVILVVV
-491 LIQLLILKPTTDN
+491 FVQILILKPKTDN
-504 MTED
+504 MVESMEA

>member
-1 MKNSKYYPWV
+1 MKQSKYYPWV
-11 VVALLWVVAL
+11 VVGLLWVVAL

-34 EAMSGSI
+34 EAMSHSI
-41 SELQSAEMFGNLMAA
+41 PELEKAETFGNLMAA
-56 FMWIYGLASPFAGAI
+56 FMWIYGLMSPFAGAI

-86 VWSTVTLLMGY
+86 VWSSVTLLMGF
-97 THDFNTLYALRMV
+97 THDFSSLYILRMV

-132 KSRSLAV
+132 KSRSLAI

-157 LLSQELSWEKT
+157 MLSHHLSWEHT

-175 GALYAVVLAFFLKE
+175 GALYALILATFLHE
-189 TDEQIARIK
+189 TDAQLARIK
-198 SQNKNRKDTKEIVE
+198 NGAKTNESQSN
-212 QVFRNFQTI
+212 
-221 IKTVPFWGL
+221 GL
-230 FLFLSLDNFDRGGL
+230 N
-244 RTYLSNLFENTL
+244 
-256 YNSLQLQILVITMIA
+256 
-271 IICYV
+271 
-276 VVLVGKSLSEQI
+276 
-288 QLILNPS
+288 
-295 DTQTETS
+295 
-302 NVVASFGKILTSV
+302 NVVQSFGKILSSV

-340 LFEKNLNLE
+340 LFEQNLHLN
-349 MTLAGPISTATIA
+349 MQIAGPISTATIA
-362 LSCFIGVF
+362 LSSFIGVF
-370 VGGFISDRWV
+370 AGGAISDRWV
-380 KTNIR
+380 KTNVK
-385 GRVYTSAMGLAMM
+385 GRVYTSAMGLGMM
-398 APALLLLGFGHS
+398 APALAFLGFGSS
-410 YVTVIGGGF
+410 YWSVIGGGF

-463 TKALGKS
+463 TKMLGKS
-470 TDAGSLGSDF
+470 TDAGNLGRDF
-480 AIMAAVVAVVV
+480 GVMAVVILVVV
-491 LIQLLILKPTTDN
+491 FIQILILKPKTDN
-504 MTED
+504 MVESMEA

>member
-1 MKNSKYYPWV
+1 MKQSKYYPWIV
-11 VVALLWVVAL
+11 VGLLWVVAL

-34 EAMSGSI
+34 EAMSHSI
-41 SELQSAEMFGNLMAA
+41 PELEKAETFGNLMAA
-56 FMWIYGLASPFAGAI
+56 FMWIYGLMSPFAGAI

-86 VWSTVTLLMGY
+86 VWSSVTLLMGF
-97 THDFNTLYALRMV
+97 THDFSTLYILRMI

-132 KSRSLAV
+132 KSRSLAI

-157 LLSQELSWEKT
+157 MLSHHLSWENT

-175 GALYAVVLAFFLKE
+175 GALYALVLATFLHE
-189 TDEQIARIK
+189 TDAQLERIK
-198 SQNKNRKDTKEIVE
+198 NGAKANESQSN
-212 QVFRNFQTI
+212 
-221 IKTVPFWGL
+221 GL
-230 FLFLSLDNFDRGGL
+230 N
-244 RTYLSNLFENTL
+244 
-256 YNSLQLQILVITMIA
+256 
-271 IICYV
+271 
-276 VVLVGKSLSEQI
+276 
-288 QLILNPS
+288 
-295 DTQTETS
+295 
-302 NVVASFGKILTSV
+302 NVVQSFGKILSSV

-340 LFEKNLNLE
+340 LFEQNLHLN
-349 MTLAGPISTATIA
+349 MQVAGPISTATIA
-362 LSCFIGVF
+362 LSSFIGVF
-370 VGGFISDRWV
+370 VGGAISDRWV
-380 KTNIR
+380 KTNVK
-385 GRVYTSAMGLAMM
+385 GRVYTSAMGLGMM
-398 APALLLLGFGHS
+398 APALAFLGFGSS
-410 YVTVIGGGF
+410 YWSVIGGGF

-463 TKALGKS
+463 TKMLGKS
-470 TDAGSLGSDF
+470 TDAGNLGRDF
-480 AIMAAVVAVVV
+480 GVMAVVILVVV
-491 LIQLLILKPTTDN
+491 FIQILILKPKTDN
-504 MTED
+504 MVESMEA

>member
-1 MKNSKYYPWV
+1 MKQSKYYPWV
-11 VVALLWVVAL
+11 VVGLLWVVAL

-34 EAMSGSI
+34 EAMSHSI
-41 SELQSAEMFGNLMAA
+41 PELEKAETFGNLMAA
-56 FMWIYGLASPFAGAI
+56 FMWIYGLMSPFAGAI

-86 VWSTVTLLMGY
+86 VWSSVTLLMGF
-97 THDFNTLYALRMV
+97 THAFSTLYILRMV

-132 KSRSLAV
+132 KSRSLAI

-157 LLSQELSWEKT
+157 MLSHHLSWEST

-175 GALYAVVLAFFLKE
+175 GALYALVLATFLHE
-189 TDEQIARIK
+189 TDAQLARIK
-198 SQNKNRKDTKEIVE
+198 NGAKTNESQSN
-212 QVFRNFQTI
+212 
-221 IKTVPFWGL
+221 GL
-230 FLFLSLDNFDRGGL
+230 N
-244 RTYLSNLFENTL
+244 
-256 YNSLQLQILVITMIA
+256 
-271 IICYV
+271 
-276 VVLVGKSLSEQI
+276 
-288 QLILNPS
+288 
-295 DTQTETS
+295 
-302 NVVASFGKILTSV
+302 NVVQSFGKILSSV

-340 LFEKNLNLE
+340 LFEQNLHLN
-349 MTLAGPISTATIA
+349 MQVAGPISTATIA
-362 LSCFIGVF
+362 LSSFIGVF
-370 VGGFISDRWV
+370 VGGAISDRWV
-380 KTNIR
+380 RTNVK
-385 GRVYTSAMGLAMM
+385 GRVYTSAMGLGMM
-398 APALLLLGFGHS
+398 APALAFLGFGSS
-410 YVTVIGGGF
+410 YWSVIGGGF

-463 TKALGKS
+463 TKMLGKS
-470 TDAGSLGSDF
+470 TDAGNLGRDF
-480 AIMAAVVAVVV
+480 GVMAVVILVVV
-491 LIQLLILKPTTDN
+491 FIQILILKPKTDN
-504 MTED
+504 MVESMEA

>member
-1 MKNSKYYPWV
+1 MKQSKYYPWV
-11 VVALLWVVAL
+11 VVGLLWVVAL

-34 EAMSGSI
+34 EAMSYSI
-41 SELQSAEMFGNLMAA
+41 PELEKAETFGNLMAA
-56 FMWIYGLASPFAGAI
+56 FMWIYGLMSPFAGAI

-86 VWSTVTLLMGY
+86 VWSSVTLLMGF
-97 THDFNTLYALRMV
+97 THDFSTLYILRMV

-132 KSRSLAV
+132 KSRSLAI

-157 LLSQELSWEKT
+157 MLSHHLSWENT

-175 GALYAVVLAFFLKE
+175 GALYALVLATFLHE
-189 TDEQIARIK
+189 TDAQLERIK
-198 SQNKNRKDTKEIVE
+198 NGAKTNESQSN
-212 QVFRNFQTI
+212 
-221 IKTVPFWGL
+221 GL
-230 FLFLSLDNFDRGGL
+230 N
-244 RTYLSNLFENTL
+244 
-256 YNSLQLQILVITMIA
+256 
-271 IICYV
+271 
-276 VVLVGKSLSEQI
+276 
-288 QLILNPS
+288 
-295 DTQTETS
+295 
-302 NVVASFGKILTSV
+302 NVVQSFGKILSSV

-340 LFEKNLNLE
+340 LFEQNLHLN
-349 MTLAGPISTATIA
+349 MQVAGPISTATIA
-362 LSCFIGVF
+362 LSSFIGVF
-370 VGGFISDRWV
+370 VGGAISDRWV
-380 KTNIR
+380 RTNVK
-385 GRVYTSAMGLAMM
+385 GRVYTSAMGLGMM
-398 APALLLLGFGHS
+398 APALAFLGFGSS
-410 YVTVIGGGF
+410 YWSVIGGGF

-463 TKALGKS
+463 TKMLGKS
-470 TDAGSLGSDF
+470 TDAGNLGRDF
-480 AIMAAVVAVVV
+480 GVMAVVILVVV
-491 LIQLLILKPTTDN
+491 FIQILILKPKTDN
-504 MTED
+504 MVESMEA

>member
-1 MKNSKYYPWV
+1 MKQSKYYPWV
-11 VVALLWVVAL
+11 VVGLLWVVAL

-34 EAMSGSI
+34 EAMSHSI
-41 SELQSAEMFGNLMAA
+41 PELEKAETFGNLMAA
-56 FMWIYGLASPFAGAI
+56 FMWIYGLMSPFAGAI

-86 VWSTVTLLMGY
+86 VWSSVTLLMGF
-97 THDFNTLYALRMV
+97 THDFSTLYILRMV

-132 KSRSLAV
+132 KSCSLAI

-157 LLSQELSWEKT
+157 MLSHHLSWEST

-175 GALYAVVLAFFLKE
+175 GALYALVLATFLHE
-189 TDEQIARIK
+189 TDAQLERIK
-198 SQNKNRKDTKEIVE
+198 NGAKTNESQSN
-212 QVFRNFQTI
+212 
-221 IKTVPFWGL
+221 GL
-230 FLFLSLDNFDRGGL
+230 N
-244 RTYLSNLFENTL
+244 
-256 YNSLQLQILVITMIA
+256 
-271 IICYV
+271 
-276 VVLVGKSLSEQI
+276 
-288 QLILNPS
+288 
-295 DTQTETS
+295 
-302 NVVASFGKILTSV
+302 NVVQSFGKILSSV

-340 LFEKNLNLE
+340 LFEQNLHLN
-349 MTLAGPISTATIA
+349 MQVAGPISTATIA
-362 LSCFIGVF
+362 LSSFIGVF
-370 VGGFISDRWV
+370 VGGAISDRWV
-380 KTNIR
+380 RTNVK
-385 GRVYTSAMGLAMM
+385 GRVYTSAMGLGMM
-398 APALLLLGFGHS
+398 APALAFLGFGSS
-410 YVTVIGGGF
+410 YWSVIGGGF

-463 TKALGKS
+463 TKMLGKS
-470 TDAGSLGSDF
+470 TDAGNLGRDF
-480 AIMAAVVAVVV
+480 GVMAVVILVVV
-491 LIQLLILKPTTDN
+491 FIQILILKPKTDN
-504 MTED
+504 MVESMEA

>member
-1 MKNSKYYPWV
+1 MKQSKYYPWV
-11 VVALLWVVAL
+11 VVGLLWVVAL

-34 EAMSGSI
+34 EAMSHSI
-41 SELQSAEMFGNLMAA
+41 PELEKAETFGNLMAA
-56 FMWIYGLASPFAGAI
+56 FMWIYGLMSPFAGAI

-86 VWSTVTLLMGY
+86 VWSSVTLLMGF
-97 THDFNTLYALRMV
+97 THDFSTLYILRMV

-132 KSRSLAV
+132 KSRSLAI

-157 LLSQELSWEKT
+157 MLSHHLSWEST

-175 GALYAVVLAFFLKE
+175 GALYALVLATFLHE
-189 TDEQIARIK
+189 TDAQLERIK
-198 SQNKNRKDTKEIVE
+198 NGAKTNESQSN
-212 QVFRNFQTI
+212 
-221 IKTVPFWGL
+221 GL
-230 FLFLSLDNFDRGGL
+230 N
-244 RTYLSNLFENTL
+244 
-256 YNSLQLQILVITMIA
+256 
-271 IICYV
+271 
-276 VVLVGKSLSEQI
+276 
-288 QLILNPS
+288 
-295 DTQTETS
+295 
-302 NVVASFGKILTSV
+302 NVVQSFGKILSSV

-340 LFEKNLNLE
+340 LFEQNLHLN
-349 MTLAGPISTATIA
+349 MQVAGPISTATIA
-362 LSCFIGVF
+362 LSSFIGVF
-370 VGGFISDRWV
+370 VGGAISDRWV
-380 KTNIR
+380 RTNVK
-385 GRVYTSAMGLAMM
+385 GRVYTSAMGLGMM
-398 APALLLLGFGHS
+398 APALAFLGFGSS
-410 YVTVIGGGF
+410 YWSVIGGGF

-463 TKALGKS
+463 TKMLGKS
-470 TDAGSLGSDF
+470 TDAGNLGRDF
-480 AIMAAVVAVVV
+480 GVMAVVILIVVF
-491 LIQLLILKPTTDN
+491 IQILILKPKTDN
-504 MTED
+504 MVESMEA

>member
-1 MKNSKYYPWV
+1 MKQSKYYPWV
-11 VVALLWVVAL
+11 VVGLLWVVAL

-34 EAMSGSI
+34 EAMSHSI
-41 SELQSAEMFGNLMAA
+41 PELEKAETFGNLMAA
-56 FMWIYGLASPFAGAI
+56 FMWIYGLMSPFAGAI

-86 VWSTVTLLMGY
+86 VWSSVTLLMGF
-97 THDFNTLYALRMV
+97 THDFSTLYILRMV

-132 KSRSLAV
+132 KSRSLAI

-157 LLSQELSWEKT
+157 MLSHHLSWENT

-175 GALYAVVLAFFLKE
+175 GALYALVLATFLHE
-189 TDEQIARIK
+189 TDAQLERIK
-198 SQNKNRKDTKEIVE
+198 NGTKTNESQSN
-212 QVFRNFQTI
+212 
-221 IKTVPFWGL
+221 GL
-230 FLFLSLDNFDRGGL
+230 N
-244 RTYLSNLFENTL
+244 
-256 YNSLQLQILVITMIA
+256 
-271 IICYV
+271 
-276 VVLVGKSLSEQI
+276 
-288 QLILNPS
+288 
-295 DTQTETS
+295 
-302 NVVASFGKILTSV
+302 NVVQSFGKILSSV

-340 LFEKNLNLE
+340 LFEQNLHLN
-349 MTLAGPISTATIA
+349 MQVAGPISTATIA
-362 LSCFIGVF
+362 LSSFIGVF
-370 VGGFISDRWV
+370 VGGAISDRWV
-380 KTNIR
+380 KTNVK
-385 GRVYTSAMGLAMM
+385 GRVYTSAMGLGMM
-398 APALLLLGFGHS
+398 APALAFLGFGSS
-410 YVTVIGGGF
+410 YWSVIGGGF

-463 TKALGKS
+463 TKMLGKS
-470 TDAGSLGSDF
+470 TDAGNLGRDF
-480 AIMAAVVAVVV
+480 GVMAVVILIVVF
-491 LIQLLILKPTTDN
+491 IQILILKPKTDN
-504 MTED
+504 MVESMEA

>member
-1 MKNSKYYPWV
+1 MKQSKYYPWV
-11 VVALLWVVAL
+11 VVGLLWVVAL

-34 EAMSGSI
+34 EAMSHSI
-41 SELQSAEMFGNLMAA
+41 PELEKAETFGNLMAA
-56 FMWIYGLASPFAGAI
+56 FMWIYGLMSPFAGAI

-86 VWSTVTLLMGY
+86 VWSSVTLLMGF
-97 THDFNTLYALRMV
+97 THDFSTLYILRMV

-132 KSRSLAV
+132 KSRSLAI

-157 LLSQELSWEKT
+157 MLSHHLSWENT

-175 GALYAVVLAFFLKE
+175 GALYALVLATFLHE
-189 TDEQIARIK
+189 TDAQLARIK
-198 SQNKNRKDTKEIVE
+198 NGVKTNESQSN
-212 QVFRNFQTI
+212 
-221 IKTVPFWGL
+221 GL
-230 FLFLSLDNFDRGGL
+230 N
-244 RTYLSNLFENTL
+244 
-256 YNSLQLQILVITMIA
+256 
-271 IICYV
+271 
-276 VVLVGKSLSEQI
+276 
-288 QLILNPS
+288 
-295 DTQTETS
+295 
-302 NVVASFGKILTSV
+302 NVVQSFGKILSSV

-340 LFEKNLNLE
+340 LFEQNLHLN
-349 MTLAGPISTATIA
+349 MQVAGPISTATIA
-362 LSCFIGVF
+362 LSSFIGVF
-370 VGGFISDRWV
+370 VGGAISDRWV
-380 KTNIR
+380 RTNVK
-385 GRVYTSAMGLAMM
+385 GRVYTSAMGLGMM
-398 APALLLLGFGHS
+398 APALAFLGFGSS
-410 YVTVIGGGF
+410 YWSVIGGGF

-463 TKALGKS
+463 TKILGKS
-470 TDAGSLGSDF
+470 TDAGNLGRDF
-480 AIMAAVVAVVV
+480 GVMAVVILVVV
-491 LIQLLILKPTTDN
+491 FIQILILKPKTDN
-504 MTED
+504 MVESMEA

>member
-1 MKNSKYYPWV
+1 MKQSKYYPWV
-11 VVALLWVVAL
+11 VVGLLWVVAL

-34 EAMSGSI
+34 EAMSHSI
-41 SELQSAEMFGNLMAA
+41 PELEKAETFGNLMAA
-56 FMWIYGLASPFAGAI
+56 FMWIYGLMSPFAGAI

-86 VWSTVTLLMGY
+86 VWSSVTLLMGF
-97 THDFNTLYALRMV
+97 THDFSTLYILRMV

-132 KSRSLAV
+132 KSRSLAI

-157 LLSQELSWEKT
+157 MLSHHLSWENT

-175 GALYAVVLAFFLKE
+175 GALYALVLATFLHE
-189 TDEQIARIK
+189 TDAQLERIK
-198 SQNKNRKDTKEIVE
+198 NGAKTNESQSN
-212 QVFRNFQTI
+212 
-221 IKTVPFWGL
+221 GL
-230 FLFLSLDNFDRGGL
+230 N
-244 RTYLSNLFENTL
+244 
-256 YNSLQLQILVITMIA
+256 
-271 IICYV
+271 
-276 VVLVGKSLSEQI
+276 
-288 QLILNPS
+288 
-295 DTQTETS
+295 
-302 NVVASFGKILTSV
+302 NVVQSFGKILSSV

-340 LFEKNLNLE
+340 LFEQNLHLN
-349 MTLAGPISTATIA
+349 MQVAGPISTATIA
-362 LSCFIGVF
+362 LSSFIGVF
-370 VGGFISDRWV
+370 VGGAISDRWV
-380 KTNIR
+380 RTNVK
-385 GRVYTSAMGLAMM
+385 GRVYTSAMGLGMM
-398 APALLLLGFGHS
+398 APALAFLGFGSS
-410 YVTVIGGGF
+410 YWSVIGGGF

-463 TKALGKS
+463 TKMLGKS
-470 TDAGSLGSDF
+470 TDAGNLGRDF
-480 AIMAAVVAVVV
+480 GIMAVVILVVV
-491 LIQLLILKPTTDN
+491 FIQILILKPETDN
-504 MTED
+504 MVESMEA

>member
-1 MKNSKYYPWV
+1 MKQSKYYPWV
-11 VVALLWVVAL
+11 VVGLLWVVAL

-34 EAMSGSI
+34 EAMSHSI
-41 SELQSAEMFGNLMAA
+41 PELEKAETFGNLMAA
-56 FMWIYGLASPFAGAI
+56 FMWIYGLMSPFAGAI

-86 VWSTVTLLMGY
+86 VWSSVTLLMGF
-97 THDFNTLYALRMV
+97 THDFSTLYILRMV

-132 KSRSLAV
+132 KSRSLAI

-157 LLSQELSWEKT
+157 MLSHHLSWENT

-175 GALYAVVLAFFLKE
+175 GALYALVLATFLHE
-189 TDEQIARIK
+189 TDAQLERIK
-198 SQNKNRKDTKEIVE
+198 NGAKTNESQSN
-212 QVFRNFQTI
+212 
-221 IKTVPFWGL
+221 GL
-230 FLFLSLDNFDRGGL
+230 N
-244 RTYLSNLFENTL
+244 
-256 YNSLQLQILVITMIA
+256 
-271 IICYV
+271 
-276 VVLVGKSLSEQI
+276 
-288 QLILNPS
+288 
-295 DTQTETS
+295 
-302 NVVASFGKILTSV
+302 NVVKSFGKILSSV

-340 LFEKNLNLE
+340 LFEQNLHLN
-349 MTLAGPISTATIA
+349 MQVAGPISTATIA
-362 LSCFIGVF
+362 LSSFIGVF
-370 VGGFISDRWV
+370 VGGAISDRWV
-380 KTNIR
+380 RTNVK
-385 GRVYTSAMGLAMM
+385 GRVYTSAMGLGMM
-398 APALLLLGFGHS
+398 APALAFLGFGSS
-410 YVTVIGGGF
+410 YWSVIGGGF

-463 TKALGKS
+463 TKMLGKS
-470 TDAGSLGSDF
+470 TDAGNLGRDF
-480 AIMAAVVAVVV
+480 GVMAVVILVVV
-491 LIQLLILKPTTDN
+491 FIQILILKPKTDN
-504 MTED
+504 MVESMEA

>member
-1 MKNSKYYPWV
+1 MKQSKYYPWV
-11 VVALLWVVAL
+11 VVGLLWVVAL

-34 EAMSGSI
+34 EAMSHSI
-41 SELQSAEMFGNLMAA
+41 PELEKAETFGNLMAA
-56 FMWIYGLASPFAGAI
+56 FMWIYGLMSPFAGAI

-86 VWSTVTLLMGY
+86 VWSSVTLLMGF
-97 THDFNTLYALRMV
+97 THDFSMLYILRMV

-132 KSRSLAV
+132 KSRSLAI

-157 LLSQELSWEKT
+157 MLSHHLSWEST

-175 GALYAVVLAFFLKE
+175 GALYALVLATFLHE
-189 TDEQIARIK
+189 TDAQLERIK
-198 SQNKNRKDTKEIVE
+198 NGAKTNESQSN
-212 QVFRNFQTI
+212 
-221 IKTVPFWGL
+221 GL
-230 FLFLSLDNFDRGGL
+230 N
-244 RTYLSNLFENTL
+244 
-256 YNSLQLQILVITMIA
+256 
-271 IICYV
+271 
-276 VVLVGKSLSEQI
+276 
-288 QLILNPS
+288 
-295 DTQTETS
+295 
-302 NVVASFGKILTSV
+302 NVVQSFGKILSSV

-340 LFEKNLNLE
+340 LFEQNLHLN
-349 MTLAGPISTATIA
+349 MQVAGPISTATIA
-362 LSCFIGVF
+362 LSSFIGVF
-370 VGGFISDRWV
+370 VGGAISDRWV
-380 KTNIR
+380 KTNVK
-385 GRVYTSAMGLAMM
+385 GRVYTSAMGLGMM
-398 APALLLLGFGHS
+398 APALAFLGFGSS
-410 YVTVIGGGF
+410 YWSVIGGGF

-463 TKALGKS
+463 TKMLGKS
-470 TDAGSLGSDF
+470 TDAGNLGRDF
-480 AIMAAVVAVVV
+480 GVMAVVILVVV
-491 LIQLLILKPTTDN
+491 FIQILILKPKTDN
-504 MTED
+504 MVESMEA

>member
-1 MKNSKYYPWV
+1 MKQSKYYPWV
-11 VVALLWVVAL
+11 VVGLLWVVAL

-34 EAMSGSI
+34 EAMSHSI
-41 SELQSAEMFGNLMAA
+41 PELEKAETFGNLMAA
-56 FMWIYGLASPFAGAI
+56 FMWIYGLMSPFAGAI

-86 VWSTVTLLMGY
+86 VWSSVTLLMGF
-97 THDFNTLYALRMV
+97 THDFSTLYILRMI

-132 KSRSLAV
+132 KSRSLAI

-157 LLSQELSWEKT
+157 MLSHHLSWENT

-175 GALYAVVLAFFLKE
+175 GALYALVLATFLHE
-189 TDEQIARIK
+189 TDAQLERIK
-198 SQNKNRKDTKEIVE
+198 NGAKTNESQSN
-212 QVFRNFQTI
+212 
-221 IKTVPFWGL
+221 GL
-230 FLFLSLDNFDRGGL
+230 N
-244 RTYLSNLFENTL
+244 
-256 YNSLQLQILVITMIA
+256 
-271 IICYV
+271 
-276 VVLVGKSLSEQI
+276 
-288 QLILNPS
+288 
-295 DTQTETS
+295 
-302 NVVASFGKILTSV
+302 NVVQSFGKILSSI

-340 LFEKNLNLE
+340 LFEQNLHLN
-349 MTLAGPISTATIA
+349 MQVAGPISTATIA
-362 LSCFIGVF
+362 LSSFIGVF
-370 VGGFISDRWV
+370 VGGAISDRWV
-380 KTNIR
+380 KTNVK
-385 GRVYTSAMGLAMM
+385 GRVYTSAMGLGMM
-398 APALLLLGFGHS
+398 APALAFLGFGSS
-410 YVTVIGGGF
+410 YWSVIGGGF

-463 TKALGKS
+463 TKMLGKS
-470 TDAGSLGSDF
+470 TDAGNLGRDF
-480 AIMAAVVAVVV
+480 GVMAVVILVVV
-491 LIQLLILKPTTDN
+491 FIQILILKPKTDN
-504 MTED
+504 MVESMEA

>member
-1 MKNSKYYPWV
+1 MKQSKYYPWV
-11 VVALLWVVAL
+11 VVGLLWVVAL

-34 EAMSGSI
+34 EAMSHSI
-41 SELQSAEMFGNLMAA
+41 PELEKAETFGNLMAA
-56 FMWIYGLASPFAGAI
+56 FMWIYGLMSPFAGAI

-86 VWSTVTLLMGY
+86 VWSSVTLLMGF
-97 THDFNTLYALRMV
+97 THDFSTLYILRMV

-132 KSRSLAV
+132 KSRSLAI

-157 LLSQELSWEKT
+157 MLSHHLSWEST

-175 GALYAVVLAFFLKE
+175 GALYALVLATFLHE
-189 TDEQIARIK
+189 TDAQLERIK
-198 SQNKNRKDTKEIVE
+198 NGTKTNESQSN
-212 QVFRNFQTI
+212 
-221 IKTVPFWGL
+221 GL
-230 FLFLSLDNFDRGGL
+230 N
-244 RTYLSNLFENTL
+244 
-256 YNSLQLQILVITMIA
+256 
-271 IICYV
+271 
-276 VVLVGKSLSEQI
+276 
-288 QLILNPS
+288 
-295 DTQTETS
+295 
-302 NVVASFGKILTSV
+302 NVVQSFGKILSSV

-340 LFEKNLNLE
+340 LFEQNLHLN
-349 MTLAGPISTATIA
+349 MQVAGPISTATIA
-362 LSCFIGVF
+362 LSSFIGVF
-370 VGGFISDRWV
+370 VGGAISDRWV
-380 KTNIR
+380 RTNVK
-385 GRVYTSAMGLAMM
+385 GRVYTSAMGLGMM
-398 APALLLLGFGHS
+398 APALAFLGFGSS
-410 YVTVIGGGF
+410 YWSVIGGGF

-463 TKALGKS
+463 TKMLGKS
-470 TDAGSLGSDF
+470 TDAGNLGRDF
-480 AIMAAVVAVVV
+480 GVMAVVILVVV
-491 LIQLLILKPTTDN
+491 FVQILILKPKTDN
-504 MTED
+504 MVESMEA